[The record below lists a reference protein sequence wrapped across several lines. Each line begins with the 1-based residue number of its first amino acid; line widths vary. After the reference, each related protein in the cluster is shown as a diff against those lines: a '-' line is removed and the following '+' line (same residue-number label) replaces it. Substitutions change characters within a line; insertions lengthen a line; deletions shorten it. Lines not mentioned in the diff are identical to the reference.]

1 MIDIQSIAVGLVIG
15 AAVGLQFFGGLWW
28 TAQRLVA
35 NRHPARLLFTS
46 FMIRISL
53 LGIGLYAASRLG
65 AAAVLAAGVAT
76 LAVRQLII
84 GSVESGTVRVPR

>member
-1 MIDIQSIAVGLVIG
+1 MIDIQSITVGLVIG

-35 NRHPARLLFTS
+35 GRHPARLLLTS
-46 FMIRISL
+46 FVIRISL

-65 AAAVLAAGVAT
+65 AAAVLAAGAAA
-76 LAVRQLII
+76 LAVRQLVI
-84 GSVESGTVRVPR
+84 GNVQSGTARVLR